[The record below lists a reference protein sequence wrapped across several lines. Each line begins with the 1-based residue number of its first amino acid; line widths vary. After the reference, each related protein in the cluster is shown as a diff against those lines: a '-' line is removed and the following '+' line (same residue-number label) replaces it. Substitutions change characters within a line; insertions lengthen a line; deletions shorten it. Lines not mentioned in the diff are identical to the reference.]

1 MKPIQKALSGDINND
16 ENILINEEMFKALQ
30 AFYMA
35 FNTKN
40 FKMMQENWLNSEE
53 IAMDNPL
60 GGIKRGWEE
69 IKTIYQRIFSGRANV
84 YVEFY
89 DYTIIAIEGGFCAIG
104 RERGHVE
111 VDNEKLELAIR
122 TSRVYKWVNNTFQ
135 QVHHHGSIEDPKLLD
150 QYQKLVK

>member
-1 MKPIQKALSGDINND
+1 MEPIQKAITGDVNND
-16 ENILINEEMFKALQ
+16 ENILLNEQIFKALQ
-30 AFYMA
+30 EFYIA

-40 FKMMQENWLNSEE
+40 FELIQHNWLNSEE

-60 GGIKRGWEE
+60 GGIKRGWDD
-69 IKTIYQRIFSGRANV
+69 IKTVYQRIFTGKANV

-89 DYTIIAIEGGFCAIG
+89 DYTIVAIDGGFCAIG

-111 VDNEKLELAIR
+111 VDNTRLELAIR
-122 TSRVYKWVNNTFQ
+122 TSRVYKLVNGNYKQ
-135 QVHHHGSIEDPKLLD
+135 IHHHGSIEDPKLLE